1 MKNCFIMRFPFEIQN
16 ILFLGVVRST
26 SILYSIPLL
35 ELIFM
40 KQTMYYISAFLIAV
54 LLPRLHN
61 GQYNNGGC
69 FTDYALLYNRTSC
82 IYLLVYL
89 LNKHVY

>member
-1 MKNCFIMRFPFEIQN
+1 MRFPFEIHN

-54 LLPRLHN
+54 LLPHV
-61 GQYNNGGC
+61 
-69 FTDYALLYNRTSC
+69 FIMTSTTMVVVLLIMRFCTIARRAFISWY
-82 IYLLVYL
+82 IF
-89 LNKHVY
+89 

>member
-1 MKNCFIMRFPFEIQN
+1 MRFPFEIHN

-54 LLPRLHN
+54 LLPHVFIMTSTTMVVVLLIMLVKQNAHD
-61 GQYNNGGC
+61 C
-69 FTDYALLYNRTSC
+69 FGAYLFRT
-82 IYLLVYL
+82 
-89 LNKHVY
+89 